1 MTTPASTPDTWALVA
16 DFVGYKLRQK
26 GYVRGAGP
34 GEGPTADPLHQAM
47 RVIPG
52 SAQQCFIQVSEDW
65 RTFSDLVAQLQV
77 IPGSAQQCFIQVS
90 EELFQGGPNWGRLV
104 AFFVFGAALC
114 AESIDKNLEPLVR
127 QIQDWMVAY
136 LEIHLADWIHNNGGW
151 TEFTALYTNRALKK
165 TWCLQEG
172 NWMSVK
178 TILTGAVTLGALIS
192 VGVFLTL
199 VFLHPG
205 W

>member
-1 MTTPASTPDTWALVA
+1 MTTPASTPDTQALVA

-34 GEGPTADPLHQAM
+34 EEGPTADPIHQAM
-47 RVIPG
+47 RAAG
-52 SAQQCFIQVSEDW
+52 DEFETCFW

-90 EELFQGGPNWGRLV
+90 KELFQGGPNWGRLV

-151 TEFTALYTNRALKK
+151 TEFTALYMNRALKK
-165 TWCLQEG
+165 TWCLQKG

>member
-1 MTTPASTPDTWALVA
+1 MTTPASTPDTRALVA

-47 RVIPG
+47 RAAG
-52 SAQQCFIQVSEDW
+52 DEFETRFR
-65 RTFSDLVAQLQV
+65 RTLSDLVAQLHV
-77 IPGSAQQCFIQVS
+77 TPGSAQQCFIQVS

-151 TEFTALYTNRALKK
+151 TEFTALYGNKALKK

>member
-1 MTTPASTPDTWALVA
+1 MTTPASTPDIRAPVA

-34 GEGPTADPLHQAM
+34 GEGPTADLLHQALLAA
-47 RVIPG
+47 G
-52 SAQQCFIQVSEDW
+52 DEFETCFW
-65 RTFSDLVAQLQV
+65 HTLSDLVAQLHV
-77 IPGSAQQCFIQVS
+77 TPGSAQQCFIQVS

-104 AFFVFGAALC
+104 AFFVFWAALC

-136 LEIHLADWIHNNGGW
+136 LEIHLADCIHNNGGW
-151 TEFTALYTNRALKK
+151 TEFTALYSNRALKK

-178 TILTGAVTLGALIS
+178 TILMGAMTLGALIS

-199 VFLHPG
+199 VFLHLS

>member
-1 MTTPASTPDTWALVA
+1 MTTPASTPDTRALVA

-47 RVIPG
+47 RAAG
-52 SAQQCFIQVSEDW
+52 DEFETRFR
-65 RTFSDLVAQLQV
+65 RTLSDLVAQLHV
-77 IPGSAQQCFIQVS
+77 TPGSAQQCFIQVS
-90 EELFQGGPNWGRLV
+90 EELFQGAPNWGRLV

-151 TEFTALYTNRALKK
+151 MEFTALYGNRALKK
-165 TWCLQEG
+165 TWCLQEW

-178 TILTGAVTLGALIS
+178 TILTGAVTLGTLIS

-199 VFLHPG
+199 AFLHSG

>member
-1 MTTPASTPDTWALVA
+1 MTTPDSTPDTRALVA

-47 RVIPG
+47 RAAG
-52 SAQQCFIQVSEDW
+52 DAFETRFRCTLSE
-65 RTFSDLVAQLQV
+65 LVAQLHV
-77 IPGSAQQCFIQVS
+77 TPGSAQQCFIQVS
-90 EELFQGGPNWGRLV
+90 EELFQGGPSWGRLV

-199 VFLHPG
+199 VFLHLG

>member
-1 MTTPASTPDTWALVA
+1 MTTPASTPDTRALVA

-34 GEGPTADPLHQAM
+34 GEGPRADPLHQAM
-47 RVIPG
+47 RAAGDAFETRFRHTLSELVAQLHVTPG
-52 SAQQCFIQVSEDW
+52 SAQQY
-65 RTFSDLVAQLQV
+65 
-77 IPGSAQQCFIQVS
+77 FIQVS

-178 TILTGAVTLGALIS
+178 TILTGAVTLGTLIS

-199 VFLHPG
+199 IFLHPG